1 MAEWHCVKRVS
12 SAVWGLETTTWC
24 QLLLETDASKDG
36 GRNEHITR
44 PWPGASHG
52 GEEPEQELN
61 NRADGVSAVQG
72 T

>member
-1 MAEWHCVKRVS
+1 MAERHRVKRMS
-12 SAVWGLETTTWC
+12 SAVRGLETTTWC
-24 QLLLETDASKDG
+24 QLLLETEASKDG
-36 GRNEHITR
+36 GRNENITR

-52 GEEPEQELN
+52 GKEPEQGLN